1 MQQPQTC
8 PGILDEPISCYS
20 VCVTR
25 PLHRDSNGMPYG
37 ICLRQE
43 KSNDST
49 NRPHQEKHDQPL
61 SCLKSVTNDVLQIS
75 SLIT

>member
-1 MQQPQTC
+1 MQQPKTC

-25 PLHRDSNGMPYG
+25 PLCRDSNGMPSG
-37 ICLRQE
+37 ICLCQE

-49 NRPHQEKHDQPL
+49 NRPHQEKRDQPL
-61 SCLKSVTNDVLQIS
+61 SCLRSAANDGLQIS
-75 SLIT
+75 SMTI